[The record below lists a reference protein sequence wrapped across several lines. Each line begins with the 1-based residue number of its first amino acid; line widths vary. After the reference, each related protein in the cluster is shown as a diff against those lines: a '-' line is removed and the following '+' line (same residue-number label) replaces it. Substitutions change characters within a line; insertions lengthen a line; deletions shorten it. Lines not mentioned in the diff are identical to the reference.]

1 MNKWNFATKNIGI
14 DLGTTKI
21 LVTVT
26 GKGIVLDEP
35 LIVAVNKFTKEVLSI
50 GDKAETIYNND
61 PQNIDLVKPMKDG
74 VIADYQTISAI
85 LKNIIGKVCRDNNIR
100 KPKIVIAVPQNIS
113 ELEERTVAEVILQ
126 SGAREVFLVDSP
138 VCALIGAGFKI
149 EEPDGKMIVDIGA
162 GLTEACIVSLNN
174 IISKKSS
181 TVAGNLLDQNIIDR
195 IKKVEDLSISSFTA
209 ERLKREIGSAET
221 LVIEKALEVEGRDI
235 NTGLLKIVRI
245 PSRQIEK
252 AIKDSVGEIVEVI
265 KNTFT
270 DAPPEICSD
279 IIKNGI
285 YLTGGG
291 AQLQNLDNLIA
302 QKLNIKTYIVKRPEK
317 STIFGIKKIIENE
330 EKYYDVMHIRR

>member
-1 MNKWNFATKNIGI
+1 MQDT
-14 DLGTTKI
+14 
-21 LVTVT
+21 
-26 GKGIVLDEP
+26 DEITITS
-35 LIVAVNKFTKEVLSI
+35 LLSI
-50 GDKAETIYNND
+50 
-61 PQNIDLVKPMKDG
+61 
-74 VIADYQTISAI
+74 SA
-85 LKNIIGKVCRDNNIR
+85 
-100 KPKIVIAVPQNIS
+100 A
-113 ELEERTVAEVILQ
+113 VAE
-126 SGAREVFLVDSP
+126 
-138 VCALIGAGFKI
+138 C
-149 EEPDGKMIVDIGA
+149 
-162 GLTEACIVSLNN
+162 LN
-174 IISKKSS
+174 
-181 TVAGNLLDQNIIDR
+181 
-195 IKKVEDLSISSFTA
+195 LSISSFTA